1 MTNVFLF
8 GTLCWPP
15 LLKRVAGQTCPKVEP
30 AVLDGF
36 SVTCAKGHSFPAIHE
51 GVNEKA
57 KGLLLRDCNEHVLLH
72 LDHYESGFGYQLHP
86 ITLQTP
92 HGLISAK
99 VYLPPKGIEPGAPWN
114 LKNWEREHGQLA
126 LEAAFEV
133 MAVQGKMSAAE
144 MMQRYPMMLVR
155 ANARINARKDASP
168 KSASALALND
178 VQVHSRRRPYTDFF
192 AVEEA
197 DISVPRFSGSK
208 MENLKRSGFVG
219 ADAAIVLPYDPK
231 TDRVL
236 LIEQFR
242 FGPFLRDDPNP
253 WMMEPIAG
261 RIDLNEEP
269 EQTAYR
275 ESLEEAGIVLY
286 DILKVHSGYASP
298 GANTEYFHIF
308 VGLAAIEKNSG
319 ILGGLASESEDIKGH
334 VMSFEK
340 FFAML
345 QAGELP
351 VSPLALAGYWLA
363 NNRPRLRGIS

>member
-15 LLKRVAGQTCPKVEP
+15 LLKRVAGQTCPQVEP

-51 GVNEKA
+51 SVNEKA
-57 KGLLLRDCNEHVLLH
+57 KGLLLRDCDEHVLLH
-72 LDHYESGFGYQLHP
+72 LDHYESGFGYQLRP
-86 ITLQTP
+86 INLQTP
-92 HGLISAK
+92 HGIISAK
-99 VYLPPKGIEPGAPWN
+99 VYLPPRGIEPGGPWV

-126 LEAAFEV
+126 LEAALEV

-168 KSASALALND
+168 RSKSALALD
-178 VQVHSRRRPYTDFF
+178 DIEVHSRHRPYINFF

-197 DISVPRFSGSK
+197 VISVPKFSGGK
-208 MENLKRSGFVG
+208 MKNLKRAGFVG

-261 RIDLNEEP
+261 RIDPKEEP

-275 ESLEEAGIVLY
+275 ESLEEAGLVLY
-286 DILKVHSGYASP
+286 EVFKVHSGYASP
-298 GANTEYFHIF
+298 GASTDYFHIF
-308 VGLAAIEKNSG
+308 IGLADIEQNSA
-319 ILGGLASESEDIKGH
+319 ILGGLPGEAEDIKGH
-334 VMSFEK
+334 VMSFEE

-363 NNRPRLRGIS
+363 SNRPRLRRNS

>member
-15 LLKRVAGQTCPKVEP
+15 LLKRVAGQTCPKAEP

-155 ANARINARKDASP
+155 ANARINARKNASP
-168 KSASALALND
+168 RSSSDLTLTD
-178 VQVHSRRRPYTDFF
+178 IEIHSRRRPYTNFF

-197 DISVPRFSGSK
+197 VISVPKFSGDK
-208 MENLKRSGFVG
+208 MRNLKRAGFVST
-219 ADAAIVLPYDPK
+219 DAAIVIPYDPIK
-231 TDRVL
+231 DL
-236 LIEQFR
+236 LLLVEQFR
-242 FGPFLRDDPNP
+242 VGPFLRGDMHP

-261 RIDLNEEP
+261 RVDVGEIP
-269 EQTAYR
+269 EQTAKR
-275 ESLEEAGIVLY
+275 EAFEEAGVHLSEV
-286 DILKVHSGYASP
+286 LKVHSGYASP
-298 GANTEYFHIF
+298 GTSTEYFHIF
-308 VGLAAIEKNSG
+308 IGLAAIEKNSA
-319 ILGGLASESEDIKGH
+319 ILGGLASEAEDIKGH